1 MTVFRQTGRQPGLM
15 VWGDISFRSGTP
27 VVIIRGNL
35 TAMQYVHEVLRPV
48 VLPFISRHP
57 WLIFKQDNARPHT
70 AQVSTAWLSACQAL
84 PWPVTSLYLSPIEH
98 VWNTMGRAIQ
108 PARDVDHLT
117 RQLDRIWHDIPQE
130 DINNLYQSMRSRIT
144 ACIRVNGRTRY

>member
-48 VLPFISRHP
+48 VLSFISRHP

-70 AQVSTAWLSACQAL
+70 AQVSTVCLSVCQAL
-84 PWPVTSLYLSPIEH
+84 HWPVRSLYLSLIEH
-98 VWNTMGRAIQ
+98 IWSAIGRAIQ
-108 PARDVDHLT
+108 QAQDVDHLT
-117 RQLDRIWHDIPQE
+117 RQLVRIWHDIPKE
-130 DINNLYQSMRSRIT
+130 DILNLYQSMPSRII
-144 ACIRVNGRTRY
+144 ACIRAIDE